1 MHRSRSLHHE
11 KIAAM
16 DRKVIHCKLTAEDGK
31 CDRQFRKSD
40 AVQKGML
47 KMQPFRS
54 DIVQINENGVEICS
68 VQVVS
73 AVRPYWKAL

>member
-16 DRKVIHCKLTAEDGK
+16 DRKVIHRKLTAEDGK

-54 DIVQINENGVEICS
+54 DIV
-68 VQVVS
+68 
-73 AVRPYWKAL
+73 